1 MSANPLKDYFRQ
13 PKIFL
18 KLPSLGRFNDS
29 TTITGNVESLPIYG
43 MNGMDKIL
51 IKTPDALLNG
61 ESTVRIIQSC
71 CPNILNAW
79 EMTTLDIESLL
90 VAIRIATSG
99 SIMDISEY
107 CPNCSTENTYE
118 LNVNKFLEHYNTCN
132 FISDVMIGDLIVKLK
147 PLTYKKST
155 EFGLEN
161 FALQKQINHISQLE
175 DDKEKNTLAT
185 DVFVRFGV
193 LQNKILLASIDYI
206 ETPNGIVSEFGF
218 IKEWIDN
225 CDGSD
230 ISKIKESMDI
240 NSKEWRLPS
249 NTVNCSSCGFQHDI
263 EVDLDQASFFDIA

>member
-1 MSANPLKDYFRQ
+1 
-13 PKIFL
+13 
-18 KLPSLGRFNDS
+18 
-29 TTITGNVESLPIYG
+29 
-43 MNGMDKIL
+43 
-51 IKTPDALLNG
+51 
-61 ESTVRIIQSC
+61 
-71 CPNILNAW
+71 
-79 EMTTLDIESLL
+79 
-90 VAIRIATSG
+90 
-99 SIMDISEY
+99 
-107 CPNCSTENTYE
+107 
-118 LNVNKFLEHYNTCN
+118 
-132 FISDVMIGDLIVKLK
+132 MIGDLIVKLK